1 MKNSIKMVCLALV
14 LMLGSNVFAQGHKG
28 HKGQRDSA
36 WVKISE
42 RLQLSNDQKTKL
54 KEISKQ
60 NKEEMKA
67 LRESLK
73 TASKEEKKKALL
85 AQLQK
90 NDARVNAILD
100 EKQQAEYKK
109 LKEEKR
115 AAMKKRKLDHKQ
127 AKPQKG
133 EPEEDILE
141 ESIL

>member
-1 MKNSIKMVCLALV
+1 MKSLIKMGCLAL
-14 LMLGSNVFAQGHKG
+14 LFMFGSNVFAQGHKG
-28 HKGQRDSA
+28 HKAHRDSA

-42 RLQLSNDQKTKL
+42 RLQLTNDQKTKL

-60 NKEEMKA
+60 NKEEMKT

-73 TASKEEKKKALL
+73 TASKEEKKKAVM

-109 LKEEKR
+109 IKEEKR
-115 AAMKKRKLDHKQ
+115 AAMKKRKQEQKQ

-133 EPEEDILE
+133 EPEEDVLE
-141 ESIL
+141 EGIL